1 MAIQRIKRK
10 RTVLIITVL
19 LLLLEIL
26 IYSNMS
32 KPTKW
37 DITGREGKA
46 ITWGA
51 MRGDYTSN
59 RINELEQEH
68 RKPFGIFM
76 FIWLGTLITGVVV
89 HQLIPDRK

>member
-1 MAIQRIKRK
+1 MKFRLKPI
-10 RTVLIITVL
+10 VSIIIL
-19 LLLLEIL
+19 LLLVLEIL
-26 IYSNMS
+26 IYVNIP

-59 RINELEQEH
+59 RINELEREH

-89 HQLIPDRK
+89 YQLIPDSK